1 MDNNEKFNSINDLY
15 KRLLPA
21 LQTRMI
27 ELRRENFNCIDT
39 LDIWNY
45 CANTIWRKK
54 SDLRIYELVSDILNV
69 DGLELE
75 MYVRKNLINYK
86 KRQGNDDE
94 R

>member
-21 LQTRMI
+21 LKTKI
-27 ELRRENFNCIDT
+27 SELKRKKINYIDT

-45 CANTIWRKK
+45 CIDKIWKNK
-54 SDLRIYELVSDILNV
+54 SDLRIYDLVSDILNA
-69 DGLELE
+69 DEIELE
-75 MYVRKNLINYK
+75 MYVRKNN
-86 KRQGNDDE
+86 KRQGNDYE